1 MLKRKLLRSGLFANG
16 LLIILAAVHATG
28 TQQSF
33 DASQQKIADST
44 IQWVSFDENLLQFN
58 GLSETIAAEA
68 PKIGLRKEAMKFAN
82 TYLAKNSELL
92 QKIKEKHPAYFRIM
106 DSVFKKYDLP
116 MELKHLAIIES
127 QLNTK
132 ARSRVGAVGPWQF
145 MPTTARL
152 LKLKVSA
159 RYDERTHFYKSTVAA
174 AKYLRDLHKLF
185 DDWLLVIAAYNS
197 GPGPV
202 YKAIK
207 KSGSRNFWKLQY
219 FLPEETRGH
228 VKKFISTHYY
238 YEGRGGVTT
247 STKQEVNM
255 HRKTMLA
262 FAEKHNQL
270 LKEKQA
276 GLLTEEDSTT
286 DNSAKDETIVAKA
299 NTIAALKPEEK

>member
-28 TQQSF
+28 TQQTSGV
-33 DASQQKIADST
+33 SKTINDSA
-44 IQWVSFDENLLQFN
+44 IQWVSLDEDLLQFT
-58 GLSETIAAEA
+58 GLSETMAAEA

-82 TYLAKNSELL
+82 TYLAKNSDLL
-92 QKIKEKHPAYFRIM
+92 EKIKEKHPSYFRIM
-106 DSVFKKYDLP
+106 DTVFKKYDLP

-145 MPTTARL
+145 MPATARL
-152 LKLKVSA
+152 LKLKVTS
-159 RYDERTHFYKSTVAA
+159 RYDERTNFYKSTVAA

-207 KSGSRNFWKLQY
+207 KSGSRNFWKLQH
-219 FLPEETRGH
+219 FLPAETRGH

-262 FAEKHNQL
+262 FAEKHNRL

-276 GLLTEEDSTT
+276 ELLAVNDSAA
-286 DNSAKDETIVAKA
+286 DNSANDDKIVAVTIVSG
-299 NTIAALKPEEK
+299 LKPNEK